1 MTTSLKPIVRQTTQ
15 SLDISKRWK
24 IIEDYLQCK
33 LSNNDIAE
41 KYQVS
46 VKTVETTVQ
55 ETYKKFQNVRETKT
69 LLATQKRPDVFL
81 QLKSDHIDSS
91 RINQSFLD
99 ALSEPDSYV
108 LTDSEMIFCELFV
121 NNGDELQAVEEA
133 GLHVGLNKRDPAT
146 YKEAVRL
153 RAFYLRRK
161 PNVAQYLN
169 EIRKKLVVTM
179 ENGKT
184 HLQAELLALVEK
196 LRNSSDSRSTA
207 SLLKSIELLGKSI
220 GAFDEKI
227 TVDNISSD
235 EALDRLMHRMKRADV
250 IEVD

>member
-15 SLDISKRWK
+15 SLDIAKKWK

-81 QLKSDHIDSS
+81 QLKSDYINSS
-91 RINQSFLD
+91 RINQAFLD
-99 ALSEPDSYV
+99 CLSEPDSFV
-108 LTDSEMIFCELFV
+108 LTDAEMIFCELFI

-133 GLHVGLNKRDPAT
+133 GLHVGLNKRDPVT

-169 EIRKKLVVTM
+169 EVRKKSLSVLSNSK
-179 ENGKT
+179 E
-184 HLQAELLALVEK
+184 HLQVELLALVEK
-196 LRNSSDSRSTA
+196 LRNNSDLRAITP
-207 SLLKSIELLGKSI
+207 LLRSIELLGKSEGI
-220 GAFDEKI
+220 FEEKI

-235 EALDRLMHRMKRADV
+235 DALDRILKRASKAEIV
-250 IEVD
+250 ELN

>member
-15 SLDISKRWK
+15 SLDIAKRWK
-24 IIEDYLQCK
+24 IIEDYLACK

-91 RINQSFLD
+91 RINQAFLD

-169 EIRKKLVVTM
+169 EVRKKSLSVLSNSK
-179 ENGKT
+179 E
-184 HLQAELLALVEK
+184 HLQVELLALVEK
-196 LRNSSDSRSTA
+196 LRNNSDLRAITP
-207 SLLKSIELLGKSI
+207 LLRSIELLGKSEGI
-220 GAFDEKI
+220 FEEKI

-235 EALDRLMHRMKRADV
+235 DALDRILKRASKAEIV
-250 IEVD
+250 ELN

>member
-15 SLDISKRWK
+15 SLDIAKRWK

-91 RINQSFLD
+91 RINQAFLD

-108 LTDSEMIFCELFV
+108 LTDAEMIFCELFV

-133 GLHVGLNKRDPAT
+133 GLHVGLNKRDPVT

-161 PNVAQYLN
+161 PNVAAYLN

-220 GAFDEKI
+220 GAFEEKI

-235 EALDRLMHRMKRADV
+235 DALDRILKRASKAEIV
-250 IEVD
+250 ELN

>member
-15 SLDISKRWK
+15 SLDIAKRWK

-91 RINQSFLD
+91 RINQAFLE
-99 ALSEPDSYV
+99 ALSEPDSFV
-108 LTDSEMIFCELFV
+108 LTDAEMIFCELFV

-133 GLHVGLNKRDPAT
+133 GLHVGLNKRDPVT

-169 EIRKKLVVTM
+169 EVRKKSLSVLSNSK
-179 ENGKT
+179 E
-184 HLQAELLALVEK
+184 HLQVELLALVEK
-196 LRNSSDSRSTA
+196 LRNNSDLKA
-207 SLLKSIELLGKSI
+207 VPSLLRSIELLGKSEGI
-220 GAFDEKI
+220 FEEKI

-235 EALDRLMHRMKRADV
+235 DALDRILKRASKAEIV
-250 IEVD
+250 ELN

>member
-1 MTTSLKPIVRQTTQ
+1 MTALTTITRQTTQ
-15 SLDISKRWK
+15 SLDIAKKWK

-91 RINQSFLD
+91 RINQAFLD
-99 ALSEPDSYV
+99 RLSEPDSFE
-108 LTDSEMIFCELFV
+108 LTDAEMIFCELFI

-169 EIRKKLVVTM
+169 EVRKKSLSVLSNSK
-179 ENGKT
+179 E
-184 HLQAELLALVEK
+184 HLQVELLALVEK
-196 LRNSSDSRSTA
+196 LRNNSDLRAITP
-207 SLLKSIELLGKSI
+207 LLRSIELLGKSEGI
-220 GAFDEKI
+220 FEEKI

-235 EALDRLMHRMKRADV
+235 DALDRIIKRASKAEIV
-250 IEVD
+250 ELN

>member
-15 SLDISKRWK
+15 SLDIAKRWK
-24 IIEDYLQCK
+24 IIEDYLACK

-91 RINQSFLD
+91 RINQAFLE
-99 ALSEPDSYV
+99 ALSEPDSFV
-108 LTDSEMIFCELFV
+108 LTDAEMIFCELFV

-133 GLHVGLNKRDPAT
+133 GLHIGLNKRDIVT

-169 EIRKKLVVTM
+169 KVRKKSLSVLSNSK
-179 ENGKT
+179 E
-184 HLQAELLALVEK
+184 HLQVELLALVEK
-196 LRNSSDSRSTA
+196 LRNNSDLRAITP
-207 SLLKSIELLGKSI
+207 LLRSIELLGKSEGI
-220 GAFDEKI
+220 FEEKI

-235 EALDRLMHRMKRADV
+235 DALDRILKRASKAEIV
-250 IEVD
+250 ELN